1 MAGAAVGV
9 AFAFSFLRWK
19 PFKVEVRGPSMAPTL
34 VPGDWA
40 LAVAPG
46 KLRRRDVVVVEHP
59 SRPGFELVKRITGIA
74 DELAPDGRILETGEW
89 WVEGDNPDLSTDSRP
104 GHLRPDQGQG
114 PTDLLAAIPATLP
127 LGRLAAIPSRR
138 VGFALAMI
146 RTRCCGLVG
155 AMIPCRCCCPKVL
168 GACL

>member
-9 AFAFSFLRWK
+9 AFAYSFLRWK

-46 KLRRRDVVVVEHP
+46 RLRRWDVIVVEHP

-74 DELAPDGRILETGEW
+74 DELTPDGRILETGEW
-89 WVEGDNPDLSTDSRP
+89 WVEGDNPDLSTDSR
-104 GHLRPDQGQG
+104 HFG
-114 PTDLLAAIPATLP
+114 PITSDRIRAKV
-127 LGRLAAIPSRR
+127 RLIYWPPSRR
-138 VGFALAMI
+138 RFL
-146 RTRCCGLVG
+146 
-155 AMIPCRCCCPKVL
+155 
-168 GACL
+168 